1 MQLGEAKLEVVVA
14 DITTL
19 EVEAIVNAANA
30 QLAGAEASTARSI
43 GLQGPNSRR
52 PAAQSAVV
60 RRAKC
65 GSRRVSIC
73 GRAISSTPSDR
84 SGAGERKARRSCSLP
99 ATAARSRRRA
109 SSRVS
114 LIVASRRLPRKCFG
128 RRVAWTRRTMTSTLG
143 RPRNLESHARRAIAA
158 CPLYPYPYP
167 LELIEMFRCER

>member
-19 EVEAIVNAANA
+19 EVEAIVNAAK
-30 QLAGAEASTARSI
+30 LAGAEASTARSI

-143 RPRNLESHARRAIAA
+143 RPRNLESHARRAVAA
-158 CPLYPYPYP
+158 CPPYPYP
-167 LELIEMFRCER
+167 LEPIEMFRCER